1 MDERST
7 LNAIFLPHVVLIY
20 FISRGVFQNM
30 FISPPRSLSLSPSL
44 SLSFFPVVCRVMEA
58 AWGGG
63 GKDRSGYLAL
73 LSLLKIH

>member
-20 FISRGVFQNM
+20 LISRGVFRNM
-30 FISPPRSLSLSPSL
+30 FISPPCSRFLSL
-44 SLSFFPVVCRVMEA
+44 SLSFFPRRVACDGSCMG
-58 AWGGG
+58 WR

>member
-20 FISRGVFQNM
+20 FISRGVFRNM
-30 FISPPRSLSLSPSL
+30 FISPPRSRFLSLSLFL
-44 SLSFFPVVCRVMEA
+44 SSPVVCRVMEA

-63 GKDRSGYLAL
+63 GKTGVVIWHYSAC
-73 LSLLKIH
+73 